1 MKIETEPRD
10 DHQVRLLVEFEPE
23 VLEKF
28 KHQAARKIAQK
39 AKIPGFRPGKA
50 PYEVIK
56 RFYGDDAL
64 NEQAVELLVDD
75 QYSKILGEAKVKPGA
90 AGTLDE
96 IISYDPFK
104 LAFVVPLEPEVVLGD
119 YHAIRQEYVLEPVTE
134 EEINRVVHN
143 LQTSYAV
150 AEPAERPAQE
160 TDLVYV
166 KMKGVL
172 THPAEGE
179 DAEVIKESS
188 YQFVIGDVDDT
199 WPMEGFSKELIGL
212 SANEEKKILHSF
224 PDDYSSEK
232 LKGKEIE
239 FTVNVQAVKSM
250 KLPELNDEFAKT
262 LGGSF
267 STMEDVRKSIHTEI
281 EQNRTQEYDDHYVTT
296 LVDTII
302 SQATIKYPPQL
313 IKDEEEHL
321 LEHYEEDLS
330 EKKMDLDTYLK
341 TRQMDKTTFI
351 EKEINPVAVKSLQ
364 RKLVLDKIT
373 REEGIQL
380 NIEEL
385 KTTVSTRM
393 SQMQNE
399 PEFKNYQRR
408 GQIEN
413 LVNAV
418 TLDTAG
424 RLLNRDTIER
434 LKIIAKGE
442 FKPEGESEA
451 ETIPS
456 STESEPVT
464 QSMEAEQT
472 ASPVETEPVTPAM
485 EETERSVRSE
495 EAEPVTPA
503 MEAEMV
509 VSSVE
514 VEPSSPN
521 SLLTSSAEEN
531 PSNSEGSN
539 PTEVTAAD

>member
-1 MKIETEPRD
+1 MKIETQPRD
-10 DHQVRLLVEFEPE
+10 DHQVRLLVELEPE

-50 PYEVIK
+50 PYDVIK

-64 NEQAVELLVDD
+64 KEQAVELLVDD
-75 QYSKILGEAKVKPGA
+75 QYSKILEEAKVKPAA

-96 IISYDPFK
+96 IVSYDPFK
-104 LAFVVPLEPEVVLGD
+104 LAFVVPLEPEIVLGD
-119 YHAIRQEYVLEPVTE
+119 YHAIRQEYHLEPVTE
-134 EEINRVVHN
+134 EEINRVIHN
-143 LQTSYAV
+143 LQTNYAV

-172 THPAEGE
+172 VHPAEGE
-179 DAEVIKESS
+179 DAEVIRESS
-188 YQFVIGDVDDT
+188 YQFVIGDADDT

-212 SANEEKKILHSF
+212 SASEEKKILHSF

-262 LGGSF
+262 IGGSF

-281 EQNRTQEYDDHYVTT
+281 EQNRTQEYDEHYIST

-313 IKDEEEHL
+313 IKDEEDHL
-321 LEHYEEDLS
+321 FQHFEEDLS
-330 EKKMDLDTYLK
+330 EKKMDMDTYLK
-341 TRQMDKTTFI
+341 TRQMDKATFI
-351 EKEINPVAVKSLQ
+351 EKEITPGAVKQLQ

-380 NIEEL
+380 NVDEL

-393 SQMQNE
+393 SQLQNE

-408 GQIEN
+408 GQVEN

-442 FKPEGESEA
+442 FKPEGESKAETNTSPIEAGPAASPIEA
-451 ETIPS
+451 EPLTS
-456 STESEPVT
+456 
-464 QSMEAEQT
+464 SMEAELND
-472 ASPVETEPVTPAM
+472 SSMETDPVT
-485 EETERSVRSE
+485 SSE
-495 EAEPVTPA
+495 EAELA
-503 MEAEMV
+503 ASSMET
-509 VSSVE
+509 
-514 VEPSSPN
+514 EPSPDSI
-521 SLLTSSAEEN
+521 LTPPTEES
-531 PSNSEGSN
+531 PSNSDASN
-539 PTEVTAAD
+539 PTDATAA